1 MLLFKMEC
9 LQENIFPA
17 ALRGYTQMVNI
28 WVYEYYIFWDFL
40 LFFSFGIKLNYFE
53 EIHTQ
58 THLQS
63 WISTRILFN
72 ASPKKIPTCLLIS
85 LLDIHIII

>member
-1 MLLFKMEC
+1 MVVFPLL
-9 LQENIFPA
+9 LGV
-17 ALRGYTQMVNI
+17 RQMVNI
-28 WVYEYYIFWDFL
+28 WVYEYYIFGGF

-63 WISTRILFN
+63 WISTKNTL
-72 ASPKKIPTCLLIS
+72 
-85 LLDIHIII
+85 